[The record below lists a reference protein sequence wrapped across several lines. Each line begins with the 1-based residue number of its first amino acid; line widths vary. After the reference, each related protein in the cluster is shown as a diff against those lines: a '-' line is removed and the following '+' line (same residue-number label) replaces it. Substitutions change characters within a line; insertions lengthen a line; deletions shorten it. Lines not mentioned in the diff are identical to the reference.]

1 MILTWA
7 DKNRGVS
14 SKCEKRKLI
23 VMRMALAVHVML
35 VMMMRIR
42 MRKMMVRSEFL

>member
-35 VMMMRIR
+35 VMMMMIRIKMR
-42 MRKMMVRSEFL
+42 MVWSEFL